1 MSQKNGNRSRF
12 DIQRKAKMHDRTRI
26 RALQT
31 ALKQQ
36 KAGSDQKSDSK
47 SS

>member
-12 DIQRKAKMHDRTRI
+12 DVQRKAKMHERTRI
-26 RALQT
+26 RALQL

-36 KAGSDQKSDSK
+36 KSGSDQKSESK